1 MYSEFRF
8 QICHSDRLYAKVKK
22 AVEKTLS
29 GVVSLKAGLNEETF
43 SESFK
48 HCFPTL
54 FLEFGVI
61 V

>member
-22 AVEKTLS
+22 AVEKALS

-43 SESFK
+43 S
-48 HCFPTL
+48 
-54 FLEFGVI
+54 
-61 V
+61 